1 MNDIKL
7 DLAYA
12 SSRGA
17 TFWKNERIN
26 WSDMVRKCS
35 TTHVTHETFAE
46 YCAGT
51 PDYRSNIKDVGG
63 YVTGYL
69 NGGSRSK
76 DAVLYKQIVA
86 LEVDYAEAGL
96 LDRVKSLPVAW
107 LWHTTHSHSPEKPRY
122 RILIPLDK
130 PADPAQYQPVARMIA
145 KFIGIESVDRTS
157 YDVNRIMY
165 WPSTSKDGVFESGYN
180 DGPIASTDQILASY
194 TNWQDASSWPMSVA
208 ELDMIR
214 TGVGELGDPASKPG
228 VVGAF
233 CRVFSVTD
241 AIDRF
246 LGDRYEAG
254 VNPDRY
260 TYKYGSTVN
269 GLVVYEDQHAYSHHS
284 TDPVSVSGHPVNAF
298 DLVRLHLF
306 GEKED
311 NKTQPMGKRKSFID
325 MSDFARTI
333 PQVKELLLSERF
345 SAAEEF
351 TAYSGTSQPT
361 PVQDPD
367 APKYHPA
374 DPTGS
379 GWRGKLLDL
388 DKQHK
393 ALSSLKNIRI
403 VMQHDARIKDCFAFD
418 KFANRL
424 VLKKNPVWRAGADV
438 DEFRDTDDSYL
449 REFMESEYGI
459 SGKEKIIDALSIT
472 ADKSAFHPV
481 REYLNSVSW
490 DGVNRIESLFN
501 AFLGVEDSE
510 YTRQVSRKWFT
521 GAVARIFKPGI
532 KFDNML
538 IFVGAEGIG
547 KSTLINKL
555 GGEWFSDTAIDLKNK
570 VQSMEDLQGVWIME
584 WAELTSFRTA
594 SVEAVKSFV
603 GKQIDRFR
611 VAYGRRVESFA
622 RQCIFM
628 GTTNVMDFL
637 NDPDGSRRF
646 WPLLTQVV
654 PITADVHEQF
664 TEELRA
670 QIWAEAVH
678 LFKSGEKL
686 NLSKELVA
694 IAKAVQQAHTETDD
708 RITLIKSF
716 MDRRIPAN
724 WYQMEEAERFTWNL
738 NYKEGEA
745 GSGLIL
751 RPKICAT
758 EIWIEALGG
767 TRLTMTKTN
776 TRFIHNYLRN
786 NHEWEAYSTTT
797 GFGPYGQQKGYSRKI
812 V

>member
-1 MNDIKL
+1 M
-7 DLAYA
+7 
-12 SSRGA
+12 
-17 TFWKNERIN
+17 
-26 WSDMVRKCS
+26 
-35 TTHVTHETFAE
+35 
-46 YCAGT
+46 
-51 PDYRSNIKDVGG
+51 
-63 YVTGYL
+63 
-69 NGGSRSK
+69 
-76 DAVLYKQIVA
+76 
-86 LEVDYAEAGL
+86 
-96 LDRVKSLPVAW
+96 
-107 LWHTTHSHSPEKPRY
+107 
-122 RILIPLDK
+122 
-130 PADPAQYQPVARMIA
+130 
-145 KFIGIESVDRTS
+145 
-157 YDVNRIMY
+157 
-165 WPSTSKDGVFESGYN
+165 
-180 DGPIASTDQILASY
+180 
-194 TNWQDASSWPMSVA
+194 
-208 ELDMIR
+208 
-214 TGVGELGDPASKPG
+214 
-228 VVGAF
+228 
-233 CRVFSVTD
+233 
-241 AIDRF
+241 
-246 LGDRYEAG
+246 
-254 VNPDRY
+254 
-260 TYKYGSTVN
+260 
-269 GLVVYEDQHAYSHHS
+269 
-284 TDPVSVSGHPVNAF
+284 
-298 DLVRLHLF
+298 
-306 GEKED
+306 
-311 NKTQPMGKRKSFID
+311 
-325 MSDFARTI
+325 
-333 PQVKELLLSERF
+333 
-345 SAAEEF
+345 
-351 TAYSGTSQPT
+351 
-361 PVQDPD
+361 
-367 APKYHPA
+367 
-374 DPTGS
+374 
-379 GWRGKLLDL
+379 
-388 DKQHK
+388 
-393 ALSSLKNIRI
+393 
-403 VMQHDARIKDCFAFD
+403 
-418 KFANRL
+418 
-424 VLKKNPVWRAGADV
+424 
-438 DEFRDTDDSYL
+438 
-449 REFMESEYGI
+449 
-459 SGKEKIIDALSIT
+459 
-472 ADKSAFHPV
+472 
-481 REYLNSVSW
+481 SW

-654 PITADVHEQF
+654 PIAADVHEQF

-738 NYKEGEA
+738 NYIEGEA